1 MGKRHAKV
9 STPPYYDR
17 CLFDINLREG
27 YITHSM
33 VQQRKKN
40 FPLWAILTGI
50 GILGFAVIVTIG
62 IGAVIFLMADS
73 DDGNTASAS
82 SINQENAWY
91 AYLYNQNDQTVLRI
105 NEDGSTHTTDLLPAM
120 EGESTSI
127 ETLAVGGEAGNE
139 VVAYCTSMLYEENYS
154 QILNIIDAEDGHL
167 IQRHTIVDQLSQDQ
181 LGICR
186 VSLKGISPDGQTVAV
201 SLVNIDENN
210 VFHWRLVLLDV
221 TSGMIVKE
229 VNSEMPNLADST
241 NNRFRI
247 MPDVRRYTEDDIAFA
262 VIPWGTEGI
271 PVESA
276 YVWDLAT
283 DTLTQTPRW
292 GSMILDYL
300 PASQELAW
308 IEADENLPAG
318 NPGGPIPNFNVV
330 RVADDA
336 GNIQTVYHNTDFLPI
351 QIKFIDG
358 GQALAIQL
366 LASIDS
372 ATTDPGQQATKWVRL
387 GRDGTLTD
395 LRDTTGTYVQMMPF
409 QDSYAFL
416 VQTDLTSLE
425 VNQGGNM
432 NILWQTDA
440 GSWSILGTAPLK
452 TNDTDFAEF
461 VAID

>member
-1 MGKRHAKV
+1 M
-9 STPPYYDR
+9 T
-17 CLFDINLREG
+17 
-27 YITHSM
+27 
-33 VQQRKKN
+33 QQRKKN

-50 GILGFAVIVTIG
+50 GILGLAVIVTIG
-62 IGAVIFLMADS
+62 IGTVIFLMADS
-73 DDGNTASAS
+73 SDGKAVRASGV
-82 SINQENAWY
+82 NQENVWY

-105 NEDGSTHTTDLLPAM
+105 NEDGSTHLTHLLPPM
-120 EGESTSI
+120 QGEITSV
-127 ETLAVGGEAGNE
+127 ETLAVGGEAGHE
-139 VVAYCTSMLYEENYS
+139 VVAYCTSMLYEEKYS

-167 IQRHTIVDQLSQDQ
+167 IQRHTIAEQLSQDQ
-181 LGICR
+181 LGMCR

-210 VFHWRLVLLDV
+210 AFHWRLVLVDV
-221 TSGMIVKE
+221 AHGTLVKE
-229 VNSEMPNLADST
+229 VNSAMPNLADST

-247 MPDVRRYTEDDIAFA
+247 MPDVRQYNTDKIAFA
-262 VIPWGTEGI
+262 VIPWGTEGS

-283 DTLTQTPRW
+283 DTLAQTPQW

-300 PASQELAW
+300 RASQELVW

-330 RVADDA
+330 RVADAA

-372 ATTDPGQQATKWVRL
+372 PTTDPGQQATKWVRL

-395 LRDTTGTYVQMMPF
+395 LRDTTGLYVQMMPF

-425 VNQGGNM
+425 ANQDGIM
-432 NILWQTDA
+432 NILWQTNE
-440 GSWSILGTAPLK
+440 GSWSILSAAPL
-452 TNDTDFAEF
+452 NASDTDFAEF
-461 VAID
+461 VPYVSS